1 MQGGGGGV
9 AGGREEHH
17 RAGEPRPT
25 SPLPASLQLHLSSP
39 EPAQAT
45 FRSKAGS
52 PASNLPLSNPAS
64 PPPPLRMPSGSYRFG
79 SREVGQLVDTLVS
92 ISPLPSSRCSPRWQL
107 KDLEGTL
114 EWKLGPRSLSWPC
127 HLPFYMAL
135 IFSSNGDNI
144 FVLLSALGRC
154 QQ

>member
-1 MQGGGGGV
+1 MLQV
-9 AGGREEHH
+9 
-17 RAGEPRPT
+17 GERNITGLENPVPPPLCLPLCSFISAALSQPRQ
-25 SPLPASLQLHLSSP
+25 S
-39 EPAQAT
+39 

-52 PASNLPLSNPAS
+52 DAPNLPLSNPAS
-64 PPPPLRMPSGSYRFG
+64 PPPPLGMPSGTYRFG
-79 SREVGQLVDTLVS
+79 SRDVGQLVDTLVS
-92 ISPLPSSRCSPRWQL
+92 IGPLPSSRCSPRWQF
-107 KDLEGTL
+107 KDLGGAL

-144 FVLLSALGRC
+144 FVLLSSLGRY